1 MKLGQLTPQLYCAPQ
16 LTPEW
21 LAAIQAAGIQT
32 VLCNRPDGEEP
43 GQPSFA
49 EVTEWLQKAGIQTVY
64 LPTVMSQ
71 ITPQLVAQFQA
82 ACTDA
87 QQPVLAYC
95 RTGTRSTVLW
105 ALGQV
110 QQGRSVADLTT
121 VAVQAGIDLTPA
133 APLLQAY
140 AAG

>member
-1 MKLGQLTPQLYCAPQ
+1 MKLGQLTAQLYCAPQ

-32 VLCNRPDGEEP
+32 VICNRPDGEEP
-43 GQPSFA
+43 GQLSFA
-49 EVTEWLQKAGIQTVY
+49 EVAAWLQAAGIEAVY

-87 QQPVLAYC
+87 TQPVLAYC

-110 QQGRSVADLTT
+110 QQGRSAADVT
-121 VAVQAGIDLTPA
+121 AIAAQAGIDLAPA

>member
-21 LAAIQAAGIQT
+21 LTAVQAAGIKT

-49 EVTEWLQKAGIQTVY
+49 EVAAWLRAAGIEAVY

-71 ITPQLVAQFQA
+71 FTPQLVAQFQA
-82 ACTDA
+82 ACADA
-87 QQPVLAYC
+87 AQPVLAYC

-110 QQGRSVADLTT
+110 QQGRSTAELT
-121 VAVQAGIDLTPA
+121 AIAAQAGIDLAPA

-140 AAG
+140 AAE